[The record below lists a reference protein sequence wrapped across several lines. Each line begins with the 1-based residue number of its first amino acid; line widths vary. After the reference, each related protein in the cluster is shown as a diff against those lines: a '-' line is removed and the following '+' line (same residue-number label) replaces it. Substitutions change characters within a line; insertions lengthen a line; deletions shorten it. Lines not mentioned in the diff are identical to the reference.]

1 MFKNYF
7 KTAFRSLQK
16 NKGFTAI
23 NIIGLAAGLATCL
36 IIILYVTDELSYDKF
51 NSNAGR
57 IYRIDNQIK
66 FGDNEFDIG
75 EAPAAMGP
83 SFAQEY
89 PQIEHYTRFRNR
101 GPVTITKGEEKI
113 VEDKVIYTD
122 STVFDVF
129 TLPLVQGNPHT
140 ALAEPHTI
148 VLTET
153 AAKKYFGNVS
163 SLGKTLDINNKLYKV
178 SAIIKDMPAQSH
190 FNYDFFLPL
199 AELDESREV
208 DWLSE
213 NFHTYILLKEGT
225 DIAGLEKQFNKSL
238 ETAVGPE
245 LKSVA
250 NLSLDDFR
258 KGGGYVTCSLM
269 PLLNIHLHSN
279 KPDELAVN
287 GNMQYVYIFSA
298 IAIFILLIACVNFMN
313 LSTARS
319 SNRAKEVGVRKV
331 LGSVRKNLITQ
342 FLTESF
348 VISFISFVVAI
359 ALTFLLLPLFNQL
372 AQKNIGGLVL
382 FNPDMLAAIIAL
394 MIIVSLLAGSY
405 PAFFLSSFQ
414 PIDVLKGKLA
424 KGFKGSFLRNSL
436 VVFQFAIS
444 ITLMVGTAVIYSQL
458 SYIHKKDVG
467 FNKSQVL
474 IIQNTSALGTQSEAF
489 KNELLQLPAVK
500 AATFTGYLP
509 TNGWR
514 NSTGLF
520 PDMNFDVKNAIL
532 SQEWEVD
539 ENYIPAMQMQI
550 LSGRNF
556 SKEAGFDSNAI
567 IINEAAAKY
576 FAGKDPLDK
585 KLYAVENA
593 AEKKISSFNIIGVVK
608 NFNFNSLRQQVTP
621 LVLLFH
627 KNMGSMALRINT
639 ADIPG
644 LVSQIKTKW
653 KAMAPSHPF
662 SYTFMDEE
670 FNKQYLSDQ
679 RTGSLSITFSVL
691 AILIACLGLLGLV
704 TYAAE
709 QRIKEIGIRK
719 VLGANITGIIGLLS
733 KDFVKLVCIAI
744 VIATPVAWLAMN
756 KWLQEFAYRITIQW
770 WLFVLAGVVALII
783 ALATVSFQAIKA
795 ARANP
800 VKSLRSE

>member
-23 NIIGLAAGLATCL
+23 NVFGLAAGIATCL
-36 IIILYVTDELSYDKF
+36 IIMLYVTDELSYDKF
-51 NSNAGR
+51 NINAQR

-66 FGDNEFDIG
+66 FGNNAFDIG

-83 SFAQEY
+83 AFAAEY

-101 GPVTITKGEEKI
+101 GPITITKGDEKI
-113 VEDKVIYTD
+113 VEDKVIYAD
-122 STVFDVF
+122 SSLFNVF
-129 TLPLVQGNPHT
+129 TLPIVDGDQRT
-140 ALAEPHTI
+140 ALKEPQSVAI
-148 VLTET
+148 TES
-153 AAKKYFGNVS
+153 AAKRYFGNARP
-163 SLGKTLDINNKLYKV
+163 LGKTMEINSKPYRV
-178 SAIIKDMPAQSH
+178 SAVIKNIPSQSH

-199 AELDESREV
+199 SGLDESREI

-213 NFHTYILLKEGT
+213 NFHTYIVVKEGT

-238 ETAVGPE
+238 EAAVAPE

-250 NLSLDDFR
+250 NIAFDDF
-258 KGGGYVTCSLM
+258 KKDGGYVRCSLM
-269 PLLNIHLHSN
+269 PLLKIHLHSN
-279 KPDELAVN
+279 KPDELSVN
-287 GNMQYVYIFSA
+287 GNLQYVYIFSA

-331 LGSVRKNLITQ
+331 LGSDRRNLITQ

-348 VISFISFVVAI
+348 VISFIAFMAATV
-359 ALTFLLLPLFNQL
+359 LTFLLLPLFNHL
-372 AQKNIGGLVL
+372 AQKNISGLVL
-382 FNPDMLAAIIAL
+382 LAPSRLAVIVAL
-394 MIIVSLLAGSY
+394 MIVVSLLAGSY

-414 PIDVLKGKLA
+414 PVDVLKGKLA
-424 KGFKGSFLRNSL
+424 KGFKGSVLRNAL

-444 ITLMVGTAVIYSQL
+444 ITLMVGTTVIYSQL
-458 SYIHKKDVG
+458 NYIHQKDVG
-467 FNKSQVL
+467 FNKEQVL
-474 IIQNTSALGTQSEAF
+474 IIQNTSALGSQSEAF
-489 KNELLQLPAVK
+489 KNEVMQLPVVK

-509 TNGWR
+509 TNNWR

-520 PDMNFDVKNAIL
+520 PDMNFDVENAIL

-539 ENYIPAMQMQI
+539 ENYIPTMQMQ
-550 LSGRNF
+550 LVSGRNF
-556 SKEAGFDSNAI
+556 SKDFATDSNAI

-576 FAGKDPLDK
+576 FEGKDPINK
-585 KLYAVENA
+585 KMYAVENA
-593 AEKKISSFNIIGVVK
+593 ATKKISSFSIVGVIK
-608 NFNFNSLRQQVTP
+608 NFNFNSLREQVTP
-621 LVLLFH
+621 LALLYR
-627 KNMGSMALRINT
+627 KNLGSLALRINT

-644 LVSQIKTKW
+644 LVSQLKSKW
-653 KAMAPSHPF
+653 KVMAPSHAF

-670 FNKQYLSDQ
+670 FNKQYQADQ
-679 RTGSLSITFSVL
+679 RTGSLSITFSIL

-719 VLGANITGIIGLLS
+719 VLGANVTGIIAMLS
-733 KDFVKLVCIAI
+733 GDFVKLVCIAV

-756 KWLQEFAYRITIQW
+756 KWLQEFAYRITIQL
-770 WLFVLAGVVALII
+770 WLFALAGIIALII

-795 ARANP
+795 AMANP